1 MTPESAVQLIREA
14 MMMTIWLAAPL
25 LLIGF
30 VVGVIVSLFQ
40 VATSIQDAAVGAVP
54 KLAALLAGFLL
65 LLPWMLSRIT
75 TYTGGILGDLG
86 RYAR

>member
-1 MTPESAVQLIREA
+1 MTPESAVQLIRDA
-14 MMMTIWLAAPL
+14 MIMTIWLAAPL

-30 VVGVIVSLFQ
+30 VVGVIVSLLQ
-40 VATSIQDAAVGAVP
+40 VATSIQDAAVGTVP
-54 KLAALLAGFLL
+54 RLAALLGGFLL

-75 TYTGGILGDLG
+75 TYAGSILGDLG